1 MPAGINR
8 QWLLANRPEGMVGE
22 HNFRWTEAAVPSP
35 ADGEVLVRNLWLS
48 FDPTQRG
55 WMSYQ
60 TYVPAIPLGSVMRAG
75 AVGQVVESRHPGF
88 RAGDMV
94 QGVFGWEDYSV
105 TDGRGFF
112 PMRKVAPGVPPNLA
126 LGVLGLTGMTAYFGV
141 LEHGR
146 PRKGETFLVSS
157 AAGAVGSI
165 AGQIAKIYG
174 LRVVGTAGGK
184 EKCDWL
190 LHEAGFDGAIDYRSE
205 DVGARLSVLCPDGI
219 DIFFDNVGGTVLDLA
234 LARLRRNGRV
244 VLCGAI
250 SRYQEKVPP
259 PGPVNYG
266 SLIVRHGRMEGFL
279 MPDYADRIPEAV
291 GALAGWL
298 RSGQIK
304 SKEDIAT
311 GLENAPKTLARL
323 FTGANFGKQLLKIA
337 DPPLPSSSREDAASS

>member
-8 QWLLANRPEGMVGE
+8 QWRLANRPEGMVGE
-22 HNFRWTEAAVPSP
+22 HNFRWVESPIPSP
-35 ADGEVLVRNLWLS
+35 AEGQVLVRNLWLS

-55 WMSYQ
+55 WMSHD
-60 TYVPAIPLGSVMRAG
+60 TYVPAIPIGEVMLGG
-75 AVGQVVESRHPGF
+75 AVGQVVESRNPDF

-94 QGVFGWEDYSV
+94 QGLFGWEDYTV
-105 TDGRGFF
+105 TDGRGFVRMTKL
-112 PMRKVAPGVPPNLA
+112 PTGVPPNLA

-141 LEHGR
+141 IEHGR
-146 PRKGETFLVSS
+146 PKKGETFLVSD

-165 AGQIAKIYG
+165 AGQIAKIHG

-190 LHEAGFDGAIDYRSE
+190 LREAGFDGAIDYRSE
-205 DVGARLSVLCPDGI
+205 NVGARLSTLCPEGI
-219 DIFFDNVGGTVLDLA
+219 DIFFDNVGGSILDEA
-234 LARLRRNGRV
+234 LARLRRYGRV

-250 SRYQEKVPP
+250 SRYQEKVPS
-259 PGPVNYG
+259 PGPVNYL
-266 SLIVRHGRMEGFL
+266 SLVARHGRMEGFL

-291 GALAGWL
+291 GALSGWL
-298 RSGQIK
+298 RSGQLK
-304 SKEDIAT
+304 SKEDVAA

-337 DPPLPSSSREDAASS
+337 DPAVPSSR